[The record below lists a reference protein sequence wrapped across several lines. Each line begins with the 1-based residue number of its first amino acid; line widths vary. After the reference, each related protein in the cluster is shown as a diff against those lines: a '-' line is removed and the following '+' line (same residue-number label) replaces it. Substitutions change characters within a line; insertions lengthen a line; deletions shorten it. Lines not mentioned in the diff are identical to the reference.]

1 MGPVLATALAPLVI
15 VLAIAGGVRA
25 HRRAGFAATV
35 RRAHPELA
43 ATAAAIPGEGL
54 GHVAARAVNVHL
66 PAAPRALA
74 ADLEVV

>member
-15 VLAIAGGVRA
+15 AIAIAGGVRA

-43 ATAAAIPGEGL
+43 TVAAEVPGCGL
-54 GHVAARAVNVHL
+54 GRVAGRAVNVRT
-66 PAAPRALA
+66 PPAPRALA
-74 ADLEVV
+74 AALEVV